1 MDATNTSDVASPRQ
15 VELQLEQQQ
24 DAPSVTKFACK
35 KCRCLLFTSEQL
47 MPHEPE
53 QHQISARRKLKD
65 LKHSVGANVACSSYF
80 LEETLSWMDE
90 ALLAEGKIH
99 CPTLKCQSRLGAL
112 QWSGS
117 QCSCGTWVT
126 PSIKITK
133 SRVDAVF
140 KQSNLN
146 IVTGVV
152 LPNAAQT
159 YAAETT
165 PPTI

>member
-1 MDATNTSDVASPRQ
+1 MEMTGDVTSPRE
-15 VELQLEQQQ
+15 VELQLQEPPQPP
-24 DAPSVTKFACK
+24 AATKYACK
-35 KCRCLLFTSEQL
+35 KCRCVLFTSEEL

-53 QHQISARRKLKD
+53 RQQISTRRKLKD
-65 LKHSVGANVACSSYF
+65 MKHHVPGGHVDCSSYF
-80 LEETLSWMDE
+80 LEETQSWMDE

-99 CPTLKCQSRLGAL
+99 CPSVKCQSRLGAL

-133 SRVDAVF
+133 SRVDPVF
-140 KQSNLN
+140 SQSNAN

-152 LPNAAQT
+152 LPNIAA
-159 YAAETT
+159 YAAENT
-165 PPTI
+165 PPAH